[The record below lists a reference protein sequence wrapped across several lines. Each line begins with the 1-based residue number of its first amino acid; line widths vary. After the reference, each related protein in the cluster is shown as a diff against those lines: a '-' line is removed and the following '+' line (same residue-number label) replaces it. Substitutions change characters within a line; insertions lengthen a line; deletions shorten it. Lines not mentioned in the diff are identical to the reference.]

1 MNIRNLD
8 IVIGIQWGDEGKGK
22 VVDFISNNYA
32 IIARFQGGP
41 NAGHTIKFDDKKFI
55 LHTIPSGIFNKNIIN
70 IIGTNVVID
79 PCLLVNEI
87 NTLMDAKLTDSLLSN
102 LYISKTAT
110 LIIPTHKMLDKACEA
125 SKETQIGSTLKGIGP
140 AYTDKTARI
149 ALKIQD
155 IFNPNFKTIY
165 ECLKTKHE
173 FLLKQ
178 YDYNYK
184 DELLTLEKD
193 FFASIA
199 KLKDIQI
206 IDTELMINK
215 YLSDGEKVLA
225 EGAQGSLLDINY
237 GSYPYVTSSNT
248 ISAGACIGLGV
259 APTRVNNI
267 IGVIKAYSTRVGMG
281 PFLTEIHGKEAV
293 ELQQMG
299 QEIGATTGRIR
310 RVGWLDIPSLKYAI
324 TINGTTELILT
335 KADVLSYL
343 DKIPV
348 CTKYINTTN
357 NKEIDILP
365 QNNLVDGFK
374 PHYEYLDSWKS
385 EITSITKKRDL
396 PKALINYIDFI
407 ETYLKTPITYV
418 SVGPSREQI
427 IKL

>member
-22 VVDFISNNYA
+22 IVDFISNNYS

-70 IIGTNVVID
+70 IIGNNVVID

-87 NTLMDAKLTDSLLSN
+87 HTLGDAKAAASLLTN
-102 LYISKTAT
+102 LYISKTAV
-110 LIIPTHKMLDKACEA
+110 LIIPTHKLLDKACEA
-125 SKETQIGSTLKGIGP
+125 SQETQIGSTLKGIGP
-140 AYTDKTARI
+140 AYTDKTARTAI
-149 ALKIQD
+149 KIQD
-155 IFNPNFKTIY
+155 IFNPNFKDIY
-165 ECLKTKHE
+165 ETLKNKHE

-184 DELLTLEKD
+184 DELLKLEKD
-193 FFASIA
+193 FFDCII
-199 KLKDIQI
+199 KLKDMQI
-206 IDTELMINK
+206 VDTELMINK
-215 YLSDGEKVLA
+215 YLENGKKVLA

-259 APTRVNNI
+259 APTRINNI
-267 IGVIKAYSTRVGMG
+267 IGVIKAYSTRVGKG
-281 PFLTEIHGKEAV
+281 PFLTEIHGNQAT
-293 ELQQMG
+293 ELQQTG

-310 RVGWLDIPSLKYAI
+310 RVGWLDIPSLKYAVM
-324 TINGTTELILT
+324 INGTTELILT

-348 CTKYINTTN
+348 CTKYIDTST

-365 QNNLVDGFK
+365 QNNLLGNLK
-374 PHYEYLDSWKS
+374 PHYEYLDGWKR
-385 EITSITKKRDL
+385 EITNITKKPDL

-407 ETYLKTPITYV
+407 ESHLKTPIKYV